1 MEQFIVVWTG
11 QFNAPSVEDAERGLG
26 DVMEQLLACGDVT
39 DPSIGFSRETYEV
52 EFEVIVDASDPLDC
66 VCKASALI
74 RSAIHG
80 ANIATPGWPTAEQI
94 SDELAMRFKQ
104 GPKFELVD
112 A

>member
-1 MEQFIVVWTG
+1 MEQFVVVWTG
-11 QFNAPSVEDAERGLG
+11 QFNAPSVEVAEKGLG
-26 DVMEQLLACGDVT
+26 DAMEHLLACGDVT
-39 DPSIGFSRETYEV
+39 DPTIGFDRETYAV

-80 ANIATPGWPTAEQI
+80 ANIATPGWPTAAEI
-94 SDELAMRFKQ
+94 EDEMAMRFEQ
-104 GPKFELVD
+104 GPTFELLD